1 VPLRIQRLRTGCPRE
16 PRALLWPETFAL
28 VDHILRVMPT
38 SRESTY
44 YDEYWS
50 TGGFSPVGHK
60 AHGTLLAMLEQN
72 IHPMDSVLDVGC
84 GDGSK
89 VGDFCECRSASYQGV
104 DVSERAVALARMRGL
119 NAQVIEDA
127 SALPFDDG
135 TFDVVVCCEVLEHL
149 FAPFESAA
157 EARRVLRT
165 GGRYVVTVPN
175 VAYWRGRLD
184 LALLGRWHPGGDD
197 RSVEE
202 PWRDPH
208 VRFFTPR
215 SMRAMLESAGFA
227 PVATG
232 GFHDENLFFRV
243 PALRR
248 LSGGRQAGRLTK
260 ALARW
265 RPMLFGF
272 QVFAVATAP

>member
-1 VPLRIQRLRTGCPRE
+1 LARDP
-16 PRALLWPETFAL
+16 
-28 VDHILRVMPT
+28 ILRLMP
-38 SRESTY
+38 SSQASSY

-50 TGGFSPVGHK
+50 TRGFSPVGHK

-72 IHPMDSVLDVGC
+72 IHQTDSVLDVGC

-89 VGDFCECRSASYQGV
+89 IGHFCQGRAASYHGV
-104 DVSERAVALARMRGL
+104 DVSELAVGLARKRGL
-119 NAQVIEDA
+119 NAQLIEDA
-127 SALPFDDG
+127 SALPFDDR

-149 FAPFESAA
+149 VAPLEGAT

-175 VAYWRGRLD
+175 VAYWRSRLD

-215 SMRAMLESAGFA
+215 SMQAMLECAGFA
-227 PVATG
+227 SVAAG
-232 GFHDENLFFRV
+232 GVHDENLFIRV